1 MDNELAALADGA
13 RRGNDAALDR
23 LLVVAEPM
31 TRRWASR
38 LVDPAAVDD
47 VVQESLTEVYSSI
60 AALREP
66 AAIVGWLRLVVRKHA
81 DRHRRKQR
89 PTMVLDL
96 VIDALPAE
104 DDPASLT
111 ERRTDAA
118 LVRRALAA
126 APDTDRLILALRY
139 FGDWTDAELSELMDI
154 SPGAVRKR
162 LFDARRRLRPHL
174 ASHFEASHSE
184 ASHFERPQEEAMK
197 PDLTGQHLNTDQ
209 LPTLPPVNKRP
220 QRPQHPARLETGV
233 KVLDAVVPWP
243 RGGVVD
249 LLGPVGTGHLVLLN
263 EVAHNISAKVVAVS
277 TEGSR
282 SRLWKLLNPDGMQ
295 DLATVIP
302 SESFEFARDLSALL
316 AADGETVLLVVDND
330 TALDT
335 AVGVLSNG
343 SVTGV
348 RVAPHARDAE
358 PTAPLAG
365 ADTTTVMGT
374 AEFVAGL
381 TPPVDILASSS
392 TVVLNDADRQ
402 AAEKAR
408 QVLASAAAVR
418 DYLNQPLWMLEDISG
433 VPGIKVSAASAGLTA
448 VVNTFEG

>member
-1 MDNELAALADGA
+1 MTDNELAALADGA
-13 RRGNDAALDR
+13 RRGKDDALDR

-38 LVDPAAVDD
+38 LVESAAVDD

-66 AAIVGWLRLVVRKHA
+66 AALVSWLRLVVRKHA

-89 PTMVLDL
+89 PTMMLDL
-96 VIDALPAE
+96 VIDVLPAE
-104 DDPASLT
+104 DDPASLI

-174 ASHFEASHSE
+174 ASHFEPLKE
-184 ASHFERPQEEAMK
+184 DAMK
-197 PDLTGQHLNTDQ
+197 PDLTGQHLNADQ
-209 LPTLPPVNKRP
+209 LPALPRVSERP
-220 QRPQHPARLETGV
+220 QRPQHPERLETGV

-249 LLGPVGTGHLVLLN
+249 MLGPVGTGHLVLLN
-263 EVAHNISAKVVAVS
+263 EVAHNLAARVVAVS
-277 TEGSR
+277 TEGST
-282 SRLWKLLNPDGMQ
+282 SRLWKLLNPEG
-295 DLATVIP
+295 LATVIP
-302 SESFEFARDLSALL
+302 SQSFEFARDLSALL

-330 TALDT
+330 TALDA
-335 AVGVLSNG
+335 AVGVLGKG

-348 RVAPHARDAE
+348 RVTPHARDAT
-358 PTAPLAG
+358 PTAPLGG

-381 TPPVDILASSS
+381 TPPVDVLASSS
-392 TVVLNDADRQ
+392 TVVLDDADRQ
-402 AAEKAR
+402 AAQKAR

-418 DYLNQPLWMLEDISG
+418 DYLNQPLWMLEDISR
-433 VPGIKVSAASAGLTA
+433 VPGAKVSAASAGLTT